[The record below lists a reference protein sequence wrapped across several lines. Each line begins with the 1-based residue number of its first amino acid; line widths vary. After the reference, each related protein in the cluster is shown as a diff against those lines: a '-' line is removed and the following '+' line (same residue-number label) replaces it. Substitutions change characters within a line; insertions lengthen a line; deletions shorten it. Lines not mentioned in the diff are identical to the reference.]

1 MLGWPEK
8 WSATRFGG
16 GSSSGNPG
24 VGVREHGR
32 RSWGVLRTPEITV
45 STSVGSD
52 TGWGGCGHGHAMAG
66 GEKLSAAV
74 GDGARGRERRGR
86 AQERQRRLTADP
98 FEAETRPG
106 MVRSRRIE
114 RRRVPVA
121 EEGNGDVGGDAGL
134 PETRGSV
141 GRKRGSRRSS

>member
-1 MLGWPEK
+1 MLC
-8 WSATRFGG
+8 A
-16 GSSSGNPG
+16 PG
-24 VGVREHGR
+24 TV
-32 RSWGVLRTPEITV
+32 V
-45 STSVGSD
+45 STTVGSR
-52 TGWGGCGHGHAMAG
+52 TSCGGCGHGHAMAG

-121 EEGNGDVGGDAGL
+121 EEGNGVVGGDAGL
-134 PETRGSV
+134 PASRELVGTKRKARRFLWKHRRGEGWTLAAVELV
-141 GRKRGSRRSS
+141 GALGCSWSIVREREQRG